1 MVTSFLFSLNY
12 KKVRYK
18 AGGATGLH
26 DVRVSLVWPV
36 SVTST
41 CGYEFGFLWNK
52 DSLIYIILIIQMFL
66 KWNVVSTSV
75 HRWIRYELRESCKCE
90 FCIICGDFSAFVFIF
105 GFVCI
110 VDFLSFLKVLGL
122 RWIGVSEHWLEM
134 ECLLLM
140 ISNFFSR
147 LNKFKF
153 VKVLLLTSY
162 S

>member
-90 FCIICGDFSAFVFIF
+90 FCIICGDFQFLFFIF
-105 GFVCI
+105 GFVCF
-110 VDFLSFLKVLGL
+110 VDLF
-122 RWIGVSEHWLEM
+122 IVSESTRIEM
-134 ECLLLM
+134 NRSIWTLARDRVSLLM
-140 ISNFFSR
+140 I
-147 LNKFKF
+147 FKF
-153 VKVLLLTSY
+153 LPKAQ
-162 S
+162 

>member
-90 FCIICGDFSAFVFIF
+90 FCIICGDFQFLFFIF
-105 GFVCI
+105 GFVYF
-110 VDFLSFLKVLGL
+110 VDLF
-122 RWIGVSEHWLEM
+122 IVSESTRIEM
-134 ECLLLM
+134 NRSIWALARDRVSLLM
-140 ISNFFSR
+140 I
-147 LNKFKF
+147 FKF
-153 VKVLLLTSY
+153 LSKAQ
-162 S
+162 